1 MLNISEKRK
10 DTLISLTYFAV
21 FIVLY
26 YLFMKYAF
34 WMVAPFLI
42 SFVIAMALQRPIK
55 FLARKTFLSKKLT
68 SVVFVLLIV
77 AVLIGV
83 LVLAGYW
90 IGDEFYNF
98 YQYIIAKFGNYTE
111 IIAKIK
117 DWIEGVLSHL
127 PTALSD
133 KAKVAIDNVTASIL
147 NLAEKSETAAAEAQ
161 SSSSTNI
168 VSLLSTP
175 ISGIL
180 TRAKQI
186 PSILTALLI
195 GIVSCFFMTSDYDN
209 FVGKIKN
216 AVSKEHEE
224 KLVKTKH
231 IMFDV
236 LGKWVKSYALILF
249 ITFCEITLGLS
260 ILKWCGLYTGGY
272 IFVIAVC
279 TALLDILPVFGTG
292 TVMIP
297 WAVISL
303 FTHKVGL
310 GIGLVVIYALITVI
324 RQILEPKLVSA
335 NVDMHPVITLMC
347 MYLGLQLFG
356 FIGLIILPITVVII
370 KTLNDQDIIQV
381 WGRNHGNKNKTAPA
395 VEINEN
401 NQINIV
407 IEENKEDK

>member
-1 MLNISEKRK
+1 MLNTSEKRK
-10 DTLISLTYFAV
+10 NALISLTYFAV

-55 FLARKTFLSKKLT
+55 FLSRKTFLNKKIT

-90 IGDEFYNF
+90 IGEEFYNF

-117 DWIEGVLSHL
+117 DWIENILSHL

-161 SSSSTNI
+161 SSSSSTSI
-168 VSLLSTP
+168 ISMLSTP

-180 TRAKQI
+180 SRAMQI

-236 LGKWVKSYALILF
+236 LGKWIKSYALILF
-249 ITFCEITLGLS
+249 ITFCEVALGLT
-260 ILKWCGLYTGGY
+260 ILKWAGLYTGGY
-272 IFVIAVC
+272 IFVIALC

-297 WAVISL
+297 WAVVSL
-303 FTHKVGL
+303 FTHKIGF
-310 GIGLVVIYALITVI
+310 GIGLVVIYALITII

-370 KTLNDQDIIQV
+370 KTLNDQDVIQV
-381 WGRNHGNKNKTAPA
+381 WGRNHGNKKEETPA
-395 VEINEN
+395 VEINKN
-401 NQINIV
+401 N
-407 IEENKEDK
+407 